1 VICGVLIWI
10 LGQINVFIS
19 FLPEEIT
26 NGSLFFEPLQDLGG
40 YLFEQINTDKNPIEE
55 IAPILQ
61 QS

>member
-1 VICGVLIWI
+1 
-10 LGQINVFIS
+10 
-19 FLPEEIT
+19 
-26 NGSLFFEPLQDLGG
+26 LFFEPLQDLGG